1 MNEPGDAT
9 PRGLNEVAR
18 VVSRTRSGLLVA
30 VLATGLLL
38 AVAAAVAWIV
48 GGVLLD
54 LAAPLPVAGRIAVLG
69 GWWLSVALACA
80 AFILLPAYR
89 RPSLDAVALRIERV
103 LGGMHNR
110 LLTVVDLA
118 RGGGTTGGATRPR
131 LVDRLLAETTE
142 RMREFRAR
150 RIVPWRA
157 LGRAACWVAGLVAMV
172 ALLHATLGDR
182 LAVTLARLRDPT
194 ADIPPATWLQLR
206 SPGDVEVL
214 EREPF
219 SIEAQVARGAVDA
232 LDLVLIDASGTRSR
246 RPMAATPE
254 GAFTA
259 SLEGLTERMTYRLE
273 GGGTWTKTHAISVVP
288 RPEIL
293 GVERHV
299 RLPDYMR
306 IDTPLAVEG
315 DAQRIEAPEGATVE
329 YAAQT
334 SAEAVAGSIRLFE
347 RTTESEVVER
357 FDERVW
363 FEDDLPRDAVAEI
376 PWRWTTAQAA
386 GGLRS
391 FTFGADRTT
400 LSMRT
405 RLEPLV
411 LPKERLDER
420 AVTVMARLDAAAPP
434 TWLLAAFEHD
444 GGRDEIV
451 WGDAEAAPPAGSAR
465 RFVAGPLP
473 EPGAWTRLLAPLA
486 KLAPLAGRRVT
497 TATFSIDGG
506 RIHLDRP
513 GWVERVEETVQKP
526 VDRPTGSIALALR
539 PDQPRTADAP
549 TDADAVAATGSEA
562 APGPRGS
569 RWWTG
574 GVPVEHPRRAA
585 LEFSSA
591 RGDRNLPDPAV
602 EIVPTV
608 DRPPVIV
615 VRDVPETLTLERP
628 DDVPL
633 AGSAFDDWGLDR
645 LEIRIGPDPRGLGA
659 PQPLSGVGLADRP
672 PDTQATL
679 PPMITAEQLGLEAGM
694 SLAWQLLVVD
704 TKGQK
709 AESPVYRVVVM
720 TPPEMELAR
729 SHVPSLAE
737 ARRAAEQ
744 LARDAEKT
752 AESLEKRRE
761 EALAAV
767 PEEARDTVAAVRPPE
782 ERANRKETAADQAP
796 SDPASPEKTNPESPK
811 PDEQKPAKQDQ
822 AKQDQAKQDDA
833 KQPQDK
839 QPQDKSSQDQPK
851 QDQQKQDGAKPDQ
864 KPDAAAD
871 SKADQ
876 KPDATPSPEQKKA
889 DAADAPPSEQT
900 PQSEQDRAKAA
911 NEAAKAAVESLDAK
925 DRKQLSEASAAIEK
939 QRRAADDVA
948 RKVEAA
954 AEQAR
959 KSPLVPAAQKDRL
972 DALADEAREIAAELA
987 PRPSLGEEA
996 AMIDQVEAATSPEQ
1010 LTAEARDLAA
1020 ELADVERQLDAAGA
1034 AMQIAALAR
1043 DLERRAERL
1052 DELAQADPAA
1062 MPSEDGADKQ
1072 AADAGAPESAA
1083 AQPQPPMNQQAKG
1096 DSPPSESAAPTG
1108 EQAAASDPRAAPAD
1122 TAKEAASQ
1130 GDAQRAAAATDPAR
1144 REAEAAAMRA
1154 ETRSQIRELS
1164 HILGKES
1171 APPKKASAAE
1181 AAMTAEEAAE
1191 RAADL
1196 AQRLAGP
1203 SPTKPAE
1210 PATPTPPA
1218 PAPNPDPQA
1227 AAKQAAADQAAADQA
1242 AEQATEA
1249 APSLADADVRE
1260 ALAMAQRSRILEA
1273 RAARE
1278 AARDAQER
1286 AALAER
1292 NARQGEATEPGRQ
1305 ARPGEDGRR
1314 QPGGEPAEQLTD
1326 GGALAGSA
1334 NLESALRGLDASQR
1348 AAVEALPPRVRDSL
1362 LEGMRQ
1368 RGPEAYR
1375 STIDAYF
1382 RALGREL
1389 PR

>member
-9 PRGLNEVAR
+9 PRGLDEVAR

-306 IDTPLAVEG
+306 IDAPLAVEG
-315 DAQRIEAPEGATVE
+315 DTQRIEAPEGATVE

-729 SHVPSLAE
+729 SQVPSLAE

-822 AKQDQAKQDDA
+822 AKQDQAKQDQA
-833 KQPQDK
+833 KQDDAK

-925 DRKQLSEASAAIEK
+925 DRKQLSEASAAVEK

-1010 LTAEARDLAA
+1010 LAAEARDLAA

-1083 AQPQPPMNQQAKG
+1083 ALPQPPMNQQAKG
-1096 DSPPSESAAPTG
+1096 DTPPSESAAPTG
-1108 EQAAASDPRAAPAD
+1108 EQ
-1122 TAKEAASQ
+1122 
-1130 GDAQRAAAATDPAR
+1130 
-1144 REAEAAAMRA
+1144 AAAMRA

-1210 PATPTPPA
+1210 AATPTPPA

-1227 AAKQAAADQAAADQA
+1227 AANQAAANQAAADRAAANRAAADRAAADQA

>member
-1 MNEPGDAT
+1 MNEPGAAT
-9 PRGLNEVAR
+9 PRGLEEVAR

-69 GWWLSVALACA
+69 GWWLSVVLACA
-80 AFILLPAYR
+80 AFVLLPAYR

-157 LGRAACWVAGLVAMV
+157 LGRAACWVAGLVATV

-219 SIEAQVARGAVDA
+219 SIEAQVARGTVDA

-254 GAFTA
+254 GTFTA
-259 SLEGLTERMTYRLE
+259 SLEGLTEKMTYRLE

-306 IDTPLAVEG
+306 IDAPLAVEG

-451 WGDAEAAPPAGSAR
+451 WGDAEAAPPASSAR

-549 TDADAVAATGSEA
+549 TDADDVAATGSEA

-729 SHVPSLAE
+729 SQVPSLAE

-767 PEEARDTVAAVRPPE
+767 PAEARDTVAAVRPPE
-782 ERANRKETAADQAP
+782 ERANRNETAADQAQP
-796 SDPASPEKTNPESPK
+796 DSANPEKTDPEPPK

-822 AKQDQAKQDDA
+822 AKQDDAQQSQGKSPQDPQKQD
-833 KQPQDK
+833 P
-839 QPQDKSSQDQPK
+839 
-851 QDQQKQDGAKPDQ
+851 QKQDGAKPDQ
-864 KPDAAAD
+864 KPDAAPD

-876 KPDATPSPEQKKA
+876 KPDASPSPEQKKA

-972 DALADEAREIAAELA
+972 DALAEEAREIAAELA

-996 AMIDQVEAATSPEQ
+996 AMIDQVDAATAPEE
-1010 LTAEARDLAA
+1010 LAAEARDLAA

-1052 DELAQADPAA
+1052 DDLAQADPAA
-1062 MPSEDGADKQ
+1062 MPSEDGAGKQ
-1072 AADAGAPESAA
+1072 AADAGAPEAA
-1083 AQPQPPMNQQAKG
+1083 APQSPMNQQAKG
-1096 DSPPSESAAPTG
+1096 DTPASDSAAPTG
-1108 EQAAASDPRAAPAD
+1108 EPAAASDPRAAPD
-1122 TAKEAASQ
+1122 VPAKEAASQ
-1130 GDAQRAAAATDPAR
+1130 GDAQRAAAATDPAG

-1171 APPKKASAAE
+1171 ALPKKASAAE

-1203 SPTKPAE
+1203 SPTKPAD

-1227 AAKQAAADQAAADQA
+1227 AADQA
-1242 AEQATEA
+1242 AEQAAEA

>member
-9 PRGLNEVAR
+9 PRGLDEVAR

-38 AVAAAVAWIV
+38 AVAAAVAWVV

-157 LGRAACWVAGLVAMV
+157 LGRAACWVAGLVAVV

-254 GAFTA
+254 GTFTA
-259 SLEGLTERMTYRLE
+259 SLEGLTEKMTYRLE

-473 EPGAWTRLLAPLA
+473 EPGDWTRLLAPLA

-539 PDQPRTADAP
+539 PEEPRSADTP
-549 TDADAVAATGSEA
+549 TDADAVAATAREA

-574 GVPVEHPRRAA
+574 GVPVAHPQRAA

-729 SHVPSLAE
+729 SQVPSLAE

-782 ERANRKETAADQAP
+782 ERANRKETAADQAQ

-822 AKQDQAKQDDA
+822 AKQDDA
-833 KQPQDK
+833 KQP
-839 QPQDKSSQDQPK
+839 QDQPK

-959 KSPLVPAAQKDRL
+959 KSPLVPEAQKDRL

-996 AMIDQVEAATSPEQ
+996 AMIDQVDAATSPEQ
-1010 LTAEARDLAA
+1010 LAAEARDLAA

-1096 DSPPSESAAPTG
+1096 DTPPSESAAPTG
-1108 EQAAASDPRAAPAD
+1108 EQAAASDPRAVPAD

-1154 ETRSQIRELS
+1154 ETRSQIRDLS

-1218 PAPNPDPQA
+1218 APNPDPQA
-1227 AAKQAAADQAAADQA
+1227 AADQAADQA

>member
-1 MNEPGDAT
+1 M
-9 PRGLNEVAR
+9 
-18 VVSRTRSGLLVA
+18 
-30 VLATGLLL
+30 
-38 AVAAAVAWIV
+38 
-48 GGVLLD
+48 
-54 LAAPLPVAGRIAVLG
+54 
-69 GWWLSVALACA
+69 
-80 AFILLPAYR
+80 
-89 RPSLDAVALRIERV
+89 
-103 LGGMHNR
+103 
-110 LLTVVDLA
+110 
-118 RGGGTTGGATRPR
+118 
-131 LVDRLLAETTE
+131 
-142 RMREFRAR
+142 
-150 RIVPWRA
+150 
-157 LGRAACWVAGLVAMV
+157 
-172 ALLHATLGDR
+172 
-182 LAVTLARLRDPT
+182 
-194 ADIPPATWLQLR
+194 
-206 SPGDVEVL
+206 
-214 EREPF
+214 
-219 SIEAQVARGAVDA
+219 
-232 LDLVLIDASGTRSR
+232 
-246 RPMAATPE
+246 
-254 GAFTA
+254 
-259 SLEGLTERMTYRLE
+259 
-273 GGGTWTKTHAISVVP
+273 
-288 RPEIL
+288 
-293 GVERHV
+293 ERHV

-306 IDTPLAVEG
+306 IDAPLAVEG

-729 SHVPSLAE
+729 SQVPSLAE

-822 AKQDQAKQDDA
+822 AKQDDS

-851 QDQQKQDGAKPDQ
+851 QDQPKQDGAKPDQ

-925 DRKQLSEASAAIEK
+925 DRKQLSEASAAVEK

-996 AMIDQVEAATSPEQ
+996 AMIDQVDAATSPEQ
-1010 LTAEARDLAA
+1010 LAAEARDLAA

-1052 DELAQADPAA
+1052 EELAQADPAA

-1096 DSPPSESAAPTG
+1096 DSPPSQSAAPTG

-1164 HILGKES
+1164 H
-1171 APPKKASAAE
+1171 
-1181 AAMTAEEAAE
+1181 
-1191 RAADL
+1191 
-1196 AQRLAGP
+1196 
-1203 SPTKPAE
+1203 
-1210 PATPTPPA
+1210 
-1218 PAPNPDPQA
+1218 
-1227 AAKQAAADQAAADQA
+1227 
-1242 AEQATEA
+1242 
-1249 APSLADADVRE
+1249 
-1260 ALAMAQRSRILEA
+1260 
-1273 RAARE
+1273 
-1278 AARDAQER
+1278 
-1286 AALAER
+1286 
-1292 NARQGEATEPGRQ
+1292 
-1305 ARPGEDGRR
+1305 
-1314 QPGGEPAEQLTD
+1314 
-1326 GGALAGSA
+1326 
-1334 NLESALRGLDASQR
+1334 
-1348 AAVEALPPRVRDSL
+1348 
-1362 LEGMRQ
+1362 
-1368 RGPEAYR
+1368 
-1375 STIDAYF
+1375 
-1382 RALGREL
+1382 
-1389 PR
+1389 